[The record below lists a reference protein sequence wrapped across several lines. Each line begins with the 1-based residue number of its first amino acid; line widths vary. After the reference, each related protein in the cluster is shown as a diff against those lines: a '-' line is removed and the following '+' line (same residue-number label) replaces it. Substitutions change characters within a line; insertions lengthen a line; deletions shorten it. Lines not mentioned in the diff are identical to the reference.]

1 MAFTQAFYVAFLLD
15 PFPLLHP
22 RRSRDLHGSSA
33 RTSTV
38 CVLACVRACVFTS
51 TICFMV
57 AISETIVGVNKY
69 RLEKEDLIDVLEVDN
84 TFVREQQVW
93 IYLLADEHFS
103 LRLL

>member
-1 MAFTQAFYVAFLLD
+1 
-15 PFPLLHP
+15 
-22 RRSRDLHGSSA
+22 
-33 RTSTV
+33 
-38 CVLACVRACVFTS
+38 
-51 TICFMV
+51 MV